1 MNKSVSHR
9 SVELNISGDKQSLT
23 FTLLNVTVF
32 GNVVVSWRE
41 SSCWLSLLKLILHAW
56 WLAPKQALHT
66 IHSGHISRKDLRE
79 CGTKD
84 QHLPSSGSCFSK
96 EILSSLG
103 RSSNVSRHTT
113 GWYLGILPRR
123 RLVRSHY
130 SAMYIWTLQWSGKE
144 DFSEGFDV
152 VLSVNLVRK
161 QDFINIT
168 KLVCSTR

>member
-1 MNKSVSHR
+1 MER
-9 SVELNISGDKQSLT
+9 I
-23 FTLLNVTVF
+23 LLLAV
-32 GNVVVSWRE
+32 
-41 SSCWLSLLKLILHAW
+41 LKPILHH

-66 IHSGHISRKDLRE
+66 IHSGHISRKDLGE
-79 CGTKD
+79 CGMKD

-96 EILSSLG
+96 EILFSLG
-103 RSSNVSRHTT
+103 RSSNVSHHTT

-152 VLSVNLVRK
+152 FLSAMSVNLVRK
-161 QDFINIT
+161 QGFINIAQ
-168 KLVCSTR
+168 LVSSTR